1 MENVQVNPVDIKL
14 EENPG
19 EAVYDETNSV
29 NFTEMTSNT
38 KSMCAQCG
46 AEV

>member
-14 EENPG
+14 KENPG

-29 NFTEMTSNT
+29 NFMEMTSKT
-38 KSMCAQCG
+38 KSN
-46 AEV
+46 